1 MSISSESAKIEKNDF
16 TGISSNPLTLNV
28 TSKIQTFRIIIDQN
42 PDDGVHFFLIKS
54 TKDDTNIITV
64 FKAHQISK
72 KLSSMEILLNES
84 GLIKGKNKMNI
95 IRVG

>member
-1 MSISSESAKIEKNDF
+1 MSISNESARIEKNDF
-16 TGISSNPLTLNV
+16 TGVSSNPLILKV

-42 PDDGVHFFLIKS
+42 PGDGFHFFLIKS

-64 FKAHQISK
+64 FKAHHISN

-84 GLIKGKNKMNI
+84 GFIKGKNKINI
-95 IRVG
+95 KRVR